1 MSRHTFVYLV
11 AVILFCASAASCS
24 DNNIIPDH
32 YQVANEK
39 DEITSIPEFVAS
51 LTPNQEKNLSDSG
64 KIFLESQQHDA
75 VNSIISKDIPTRWGF
90 FNLPKISNTRAVGV
104 NGGSH
109 GQYWS
114 MIRVK
119 TGTLV

>member
-75 VNSIISKDIPTRWGF
+75 YY
-90 FNLPKISNTRAVGV
+90 
-104 NGGSH
+104 
-109 GQYWS
+109 Q
-114 MIRVK
+114 
-119 TGTLV
+119 